1 MKYVKLFYSKK
12 WVENTINDWVIT
24 LKSRHQILLPYY
36 SVVWKII
43 QEKMPKFEEK
53 KKKKKKKKN
62 DPNSQNER
70 VQINLFFSLQIS
82 YRHETTKVFY
92 GNPIDSIFGSKSVF

>member
-12 WVENTINDWVIT
+12 WIENTINDWVII
-24 LKSRHQILLPYY
+24 LKSHKIPLPYY

-43 QEKMPKFEEK
+43 QEKMPKFE
-53 KKKKKKKKN
+53 KKKKKKN
-62 DPNSQNER
+62 KNDPNLQNEQI
-70 VQINLFFSLQIS
+70 QINLFFSIQIS
-82 YRHETTKVFY
+82 YRHKTSKVFY